1 MKRLATAFVALLA
14 LAAMTELS
22 AARDG
27 CGRGFFW
34 NGYRCAPMGYA
45 APGPGYGY
53 YGARA
58 QIAII
63 TMVAASAAP
72 RDSRCKTACASP
84 IADLDVKGP
93 PQLGGPFHHA
103 PKSSLLICCGR
114 E

>member
-53 YGARA
+53 YGGSRA
-58 QIAII
+58 NCYNYYG
-63 TMVAASAAP
+63 
-72 RDSRCKTACASP
+72 RR
-84 IADLDVKGP
+84 
-93 PQLGGPFHHA
+93 
-103 PKSSLLICCGR
+103 ICCPQGFTVQDGVCKPYR
-114 E
+114 GP